1 MWEIWSGFEG
11 RSKGPNTTAAP
22 HQGDVKQK
30 YVATTRFNEV
40 FQNDSS
46 QVITL
51 LKRVKTET
59 VFKHQ
64 LPFYKIPI
72 GFFFNY
78 KYVFFL
84 APLSSPKECISMAT
98 DLEEKKKKIGWGKR
112 VKKLF

>member
-1 MWEIWSGFEG
+1 MWETWSGCEG
-11 RSKGPNTTAAP
+11 RSKGPNITAAP
-22 HQGDVKQK
+22 RQGDVKQK
-30 YVATTRFNEV
+30 YVANTRFNEV

-72 GFFFNY
+72 GFFF
-78 KYVFFL
+78 
-84 APLSSPKECISMAT
+84 
-98 DLEEKKKKIGWGKR
+98 
-112 VKKLF
+112 